1 MTASSSAPAPAVS
14 ARRVHPV
21 DQVPS
26 APKLLTYGFQ
36 HVAAFYAGAVIV
48 PLIIGGVLGVTGDDM
63 IRLIQ
68 ADLLTCGIASLLQA
82 VGFRIGKF
90 RVGVQLP
97 LLQGVAFAGVAP
109 IITIGFMAGGGS
121 ESLPLIFGSVIIGGI
136 LFFLIAPLIAKLV
149 RFFPPVVTGSVL
161 TIIGIVLLPVAG
173 NHAVGGQLGL
183 PGFDWSYSVMGASP
197 GGHGDPASG
206 LNLAF
211 AVGTIAF
218 ILVLQRFFKGFLST
232 IAVLLALIVGSAVWY
247 LVHPGSDWSSV
258 TDAGWFWFAT
268 PFHFGM
274 PQFDVIP
281 ALLILLVM
289 MITAVETVGSL
300 YATGDIVGKRIRKSD
315 IAAALRADGLST
327 VLGGTMGSFP
337 YTCFAEN
344 IGLVRVTGIKSRWIV
359 AVAGGFMI
367 ILGLFPKAA
376 ALVGMIP
383 EPVLG
388 GAALVLFAA
397 VAVVGIQTLST
408 VNFND
413 HRNLIVAGTS
423 IAMGAFVMAFP
434 AVQDAVPVWLQW
446 FFSGGIAA
454 GAFTA
459 LILNVVFFHIG
470 RDRGPAITKDTAG
483 ARVHLAEINEMD
495 REQFERTFAAVVQ
508 DNTWALDRAYALRPF
523 PTSAAL
529 SEAFQDALITATPEE
544 QEALLHSFPDLGAF
558 DEHGKPLSREHG
570 QGALENL
577 REDEEYEIAELA
589 NSYQEKFGFPLI
601 VSAREHERYDQLH
614 RAGWTRMDNSVA
626 TERQAALIEISKI
639 VNYRYEQLVADA
651 NPISSARF
659 GRFADLGAE

>member
-1 MTASSSAPAPAVS
+1 MSLSSTTSVR
-14 ARRVHPV
+14 RRVHPV
-21 DQVPS
+21 DQVP
-26 APKLLTYGFQ
+26 PVPRLLTYGFQ

-63 IRLIQ
+63 IKLIQ

-109 IITIGFMAGGGS
+109 IITIGFSAGGGS

-136 LFFLIAPLIAKLV
+136 LFFLIAPLIARLV

-161 TIIGIVLLPVAG
+161 TIIGITLLPVAA
-173 NHAVGGQLGL
+173 NHAIGGQLGL

-197 GGHGDPASG
+197 GGHGDPASPV
-206 LNLAF
+206 NFAF
-211 AVGTIAF
+211 AIGTILV
-218 ILVLQRFFKGFLST
+218 ILLLQRFFKGFLST
-232 IAVLLALIVGSAVWY
+232 ISVLLGLIAGTVVWY

-258 TDAGWFWFAT
+258 EEAGWFWFAT

-274 PQFDVIP
+274 PQFDIVP

-300 YATGDIVGKRIRKSD
+300 YATGDIVGKRIRKGD

-327 VLGGTMGSFP
+327 VLGGSMGSFP

-344 IGLVRVTGIKSRWIV
+344 IGLVRVTGVKSRWIV

-408 VNFND
+408 VDFND

-423 IAMGAFVMAFP
+423 IAIGVYVMAFP
-434 AVQDAVPVWLQW
+434 SVQDAVPEWLQW
-446 FFSGGIAA
+446 YFSGGIAA

-459 LILNVVFFHIG
+459 LLLNVVFFHIG
-470 RDRGPAITKDTAG
+470 RDRGPAITKDDSG
-483 ARVHLAEINEMD
+483 DRVHLSEINGMSK
-495 REQFERTFAAVVQ
+495 EQFEQTFSAVVQ
-508 DNTWALDRAYALRPF
+508 DNAWALDRAFEQRPF
-523 PTSAAL
+523 PSSAAL
-529 SEAFQDALITATPEE
+529 SEAFQDALITASPGE
-544 QEALLHSFPDLGAF
+544 QDALLQSFPDLGALD
-558 DEHGKPLSREHG
+558 DEGSPASREHG
-570 QGALENL
+570 QGALDGI
-577 REDEEYEIAELA
+577 DEEEQTEIAELSSA
-589 NSYQEKFGFPLI
+589 YRERFGFPLI
-601 VSAREHERYDQLH
+601 VSAREHERYEQLV
-614 RAGWTRMDNSVA
+614 RAGWTRMDNSPT
-626 TERQAALIEISKI
+626 TERQAALIEVSKI
-639 VNYRYEQLVADA
+639 VNHRYEQLVADA

-659 GRFADLGAE
+659 GRFAGLGAE